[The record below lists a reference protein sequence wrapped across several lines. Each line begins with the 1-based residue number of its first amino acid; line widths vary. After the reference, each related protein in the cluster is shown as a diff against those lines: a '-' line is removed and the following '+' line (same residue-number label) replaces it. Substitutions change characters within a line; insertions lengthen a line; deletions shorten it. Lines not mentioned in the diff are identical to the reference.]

1 MNLSSGAGAAGEAP
15 ERRAP
20 PWSELMWNVIVPSGA
35 LLPALGAGDTA
46 RLARVS
52 RAARREFAETPE
64 ALWGSVFAGQ
74 SREELARLFWR
85 ALRAGQTAHVAW
97 ALRAARDFGAG
108 DFRAE
113 LLLLRDDNQQ
123 NEDEGCLYAC
133 ARSNDVA
140 TARVLL
146 QAASEAGVLEAL
158 LLLLNLGRSCL
169 LPCTRD
175 GHPEMLEVL
184 LAGAAADLRVGGGLS
199 CLRLLLELP
208 ADDDEDNGGSCLYF
222 AVESGNLRTMEV
234 LLAAGH
240 SAGAM
245 RTLLDARDGSDST
258 CMHWAAKMGVS
269 RQVEMLLEAG
279 GAAGVQLLLA
289 RNDDGDTCLHTAVE
303 FRNMEV
309 VRALL
314 VAGGPALALAR
325 GEDGNTALH
334 DAVQGGDLICIRMLL
349 DVGGRALLLCVDD
362 TLNSCVHVSA
372 ARVCYSEMGRRSVL
386 PVVDALLGFAH
397 RLDDS
402 VLGEVLL
409 LRNGQGDSC
418 LMTATAY
425 RHSGIMRALLRYA
438 GMAGVEQQLLMMTD
452 DDGDSCLKY
461 AAQASDEAPWP
472 AERQSALV
480 LAALL
485 DSPFARELVMLHD
498 ADGCTALRHAAMFG
512 HAQAVRAMLEAPG
525 GPEVLAAEGM
535 AALRDARSEGK
546 LDVAEVLR
554 KFIFPSEQ

>member
-1 MNLSSGAGAAGEAP
+1 ML
-15 ERRAP
+15 RATP
-20 PWSELMWNVIVPSGA
+20 GGRVTPWSDSMWNVILHSGA
-35 LLPALGAGDTA
+35 LVPALGAGDTA

-52 RAARREFAETPE
+52 RAARDEFAAAPE
-64 ALWGSVFAGQ
+64 ALWGSMFAGQ
-74 SREELARLFWR
+74 SREELERLFWR
-85 ALRAGQTAHVAW
+85 ALRAGQAAHVAL

-133 ARSNDVA
+133 AMSNDVA

-146 QAASEAGVLEAL
+146 RAAREAGVLEAL

-175 GHPEMLEVL
+175 GHPEMLELL
-184 LAGAAADLRVGGGLS
+184 LAGAAAGLRVGGELS

-222 AVESGNLRTMEV
+222 AVESGDLRTMEV
-234 LLAAGH
+234 LLEAGR

-245 RTLLDARDGSDST
+245 RTLLDARDGRDST
-258 CMHWAAKMGVS
+258 CLHWAAKTCGA
-269 RQVEMLLEAG
+269 REVEMLLEAG
-279 GAAGVQLLLA
+279 RAAGVELLFA

-303 FRNMEV
+303 YRNMEV

-314 VAGGPALALAR
+314 AAGGAALALAR

-334 DAVQGGDLICIRMLL
+334 DAVQGGDLSCIQMLL

-362 TLNSCVHVSA
+362 ALRSCVHVSA
-372 ARVCYSEMGRRSVL
+372 ARVCYSENGQRSLL
-386 PVVDALLGFAH
+386 PVVNTLLGFAH
-397 RLDDS
+397 TLDDS
-402 VLGEVLL
+402 VLGAVLL
-409 LRNGQGDSC
+409 LRDGEGDSC

-425 RHSGIMRALLRYA
+425 RHSGIMRALLGYA
-438 GMAGVEQQLLMMTD
+438 SMAGVEQQLLTMTD
-452 DDGDSCLKY
+452 DEGDSCLKY
-461 AAQASDEAPWP
+461 AVQASDEAPWP
-472 AERQSALV
+472 AERQSAPM

-485 DSPFARELVMLHD
+485 DSPFARELVTLQD

-512 HAQAVRAMLEAPG
+512 HAQAVRALLEAPG
-525 GPEVLAAEGM
+525 GREVLAAEGR

-546 LDVAEVLR
+546 LDVAAVLV
-554 KFIFPSEQ
+554 KLIFPSEQ

>member
-1 MNLSSGAGAAGEAP
+1 MP
-15 ERRAP
+15 RV
-20 PWSELMWNVIVPSGA
+20 NVLPSGA
-35 LLPALGAGDTA
+35 DGRETPWNDSMWSVILHGDTFMSTLGAGDTA

-64 ALWGSVFAGQ
+64 ALWGSMFAGQ

-85 ALRAGQTAHVAW
+85 ALRAGQTAHVAR

-133 ARSNDVA
+133 AMSNDVA

-146 QAASEAGVLEAL
+146 QAAREAGVLEAL

-175 GHPEMLEVL
+175 GHPEMLEL
-184 LAGAAADLRVGGGLS
+184 LLTCAAAGLRVGGELS

-222 AVESGNLRTMEV
+222 AVESGDLRTMEV

-240 SAGAM
+240 SAGVQ
-245 RTLLDARDGSDST
+245 LLDARDRSDST
-258 CMHWAAKMGVS
+258 CLHWAAKMGGA

-325 GEDGNTALH
+325 GEGGNTALH
-334 DAVQGGDLICIRMLL
+334 DAVQCGDLICIRMLL

-372 ARVCYSEMGRRSVL
+372 ARVCYSEMGQRSVL
-386 PVVDALLGFAH
+386 PVMNMLLEFAH

-452 DDGDSCLKY
+452 DDGDSCLKH

-472 AERQSALV
+472 AERQSAPV

-498 ADGCTALRHAAMFG
+498 ADGYTALRHAAMFG
-512 HAQAVRAMLEAPG
+512 HAQAVRALLEAPG
-525 GPEVLAAEGM
+525 GPEVLAAEGR

-546 LDVAEVLR
+546 LDVAAVLV

>member
-1 MNLSSGAGAAGEAP
+1 M
-15 ERRAP
+15 
-20 PWSELMWNVIVPSGA
+20 
-35 LLPALGAGDTA
+35 PALGAGDTA

-64 ALWGSVFAGQ
+64 ALWGSMFAGQ

-85 ALRAGQTAHVAW
+85 ALRAGKTAYVAL

-133 ARSNDVA
+133 AMSNDVA
-140 TARVLL
+140 TARVLVE
-146 QAASEAGVLEAL
+146 AAREAGVLEAL

-184 LAGAAADLRVGGGLS
+184 LAGAAAGLRVGGGLSEGSS

-222 AVESGNLRTMEV
+222 AVESGDLRTLEV

-258 CMHWAAKMGVS
+258 CLHWAAKTGGA

-334 DAVQGGDLICIRMLL
+334 VAVQGGDLICIQMLL

-372 ARVCYSEMGRRSVL
+372 ARVCYSEIGQRSVL
-386 PVVDALLGFAH
+386 PVVNVLLGFAH

-438 GMAGVEQQLLMMTD
+438 GIAGVEQQLLMMTD

-472 AERQSALV
+472 AERQRAPV

-498 ADGCTALRHAAMFG
+498 ADGYTALRHAAMFG
-512 HAQAVRAMLEAPG
+512 HAQAVRALLEAPG
-525 GPEVLAAEGM
+525 GPEVLAAEGR